1 MVSCDWSNDGFVD
14 ALFRHDVVSS
24 LRGEVVLFQGMVMK
38 FKDKIMLQSRRERCC
53 KYGSATGILYCI
65 HHVLGESY
73 MTRQFGLINSKADSR
88 YGDP

>member
-1 MVSCDWSNDGFVD
+1 MVSCDWSNDGFVG

-38 FKDKIMLQSRRERCC
+38 FKDKIMLQGRRERCC
-53 KYGSATGILYCI
+53 KYGSATGISYCI

-73 MTRQFGLINSKADSR
+73 MTHQFGLINSKADSR